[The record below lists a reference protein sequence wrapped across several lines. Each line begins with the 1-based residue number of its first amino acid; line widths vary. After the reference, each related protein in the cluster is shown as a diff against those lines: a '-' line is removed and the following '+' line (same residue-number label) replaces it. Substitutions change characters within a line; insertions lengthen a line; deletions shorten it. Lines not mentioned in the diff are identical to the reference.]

1 MNVISSTRTFLLILI
16 ALGLFAVNAQA
27 CDKTI
32 NIGTNERY
40 WPPYVVLK
48 NEHLTGLEINIIK
61 TIFKDSPFCINF
73 TLLPNSLRAL
83 EELKHGRI
91 DLMFSASKT
100 RERQAYAHFSLPY
113 REEVMLLYQHTDS
126 ATISSLEQLFKK
138 GLTAGVNRGSF
149 LGHTFKTLSDKYNKQ
164 IVLTSDAD
172 KRFALLNKKRVDFV
186 VDDSLV
192 AHHFANK
199 YTAILPVEQV
209 APVNVNNVHF
219 MMSKKTITLDEV
231 NIINA
236 HIVKNKTAL
245 KALVKG
251 VI

>member
-149 LGHTFKTLSDKYNKQ
+149 LGHTFKMLSDKYNKQ

>member
-1 MNVISSTRTFLLILI
+1 MNVLSCTRVFLLVWVTC
-16 ALGLFAVNAQA
+16 LGLFSAKAQA

-32 NIGTNERY
+32 NVGTNERY

-48 NEHLTGLEINIIK
+48 NNTLTGVEIDIIK

-83 EELKHGRI
+83 EELKHGRV
-91 DLMFSASKT
+91 DLMFAASKT

-113 REEVMLLYQHTDS
+113 REEVMLLYKHAGS
-126 ATISSLEQLFKK
+126 ASISSLEQLFKK

-149 LGHTFKTLSDKYNKQ
+149 LGHTFKTLSDKYSKQ

-209 APVNVNNVHF
+209 APINVNNVHF
-219 MMSKKTITLDEV
+219 MMSKKTISLEEV
-231 NIINA
+231 NTINA
-236 HIVKNKTAL
+236 HIVKNKAAL
-245 KALVKG
+245 KALFK
-251 VI
+251 

>member
-1 MNVISSTRTFLLILI
+1 MNVLSSTRTFLLLLI
-16 ALGLFAVNAQA
+16 ALGLFAEKAQA

-48 NEHLTGLEINIIK
+48 NEHLTGLEINTIK

-91 DLMFSASKT
+91 DLMFAASKT
-100 RERQAYAHFSLPY
+100 RQREVYAHFSEPY
-113 REEVMLLYQHTDS
+113 REEVMLLFQHADS
-126 ATISSLEQLFKK
+126 ANISSLKQLFKQ
-138 GLTAGVNRGSF
+138 GFTTGVNRGSF
-149 LGHTFKTLSDKYNKQ
+149 LGHAFKALSDKYSKQ
-164 IVLTSDAD
+164 IVLTADAD

-186 VDDSLV
+186 VDDALV
-192 AHHFANK
+192 ANYFANK
-199 YTAILPVEQV
+199 YTAVLPVEQV

-236 HIVKNKTAL
+236 HIVKNKAAL
-245 KALVKG
+245 KALFK
-251 VI
+251 